1 MTVLFAVLM
10 RAIVV
15 FDPSETYATF
25 LTVLIAIPV
34 GLVTPEPAS
43 DIVIGA
49 ACRFWVLIT
58 EMVSLPL
65 LATYTNCPF
74 GVIATPIGALPTGI
88 VFSTVL
94 LPVLI
99 TLTLLLPL
107 LVTKM
112 V

>member
-1 MTVLFAVLM
+1 MTVLFAVLI

-15 FDPSETYATF
+15 LDPSETYATF

-34 GLVTPEPAS
+34 GLVTPEPVS
-43 DIVIGA
+43 EIVIGA
-49 ACRFWVLIT
+49 PCRLRVLIT
-58 EMVSLPL
+58 EILSLPL
-65 LATYTNCPF
+65 LTTSTNCPF

-99 TLTLLLPL
+99 TLTLLLPV
-107 LVTKM
+107 LVTKI